1 VFVLHRSPPTRP
13 PVASCRSN
21 NPAKE
26 GAIRQSGATRWMEKF
41 PLYGT
46 PLGQH
51 KIFVQ
56 AIGAFEAQFS
66 NALDPSALPLC
77 IHNPGEMLWSI
88 YTSGIEQGPD
98 PPLRQ

>member
-1 VFVLHRSPPTRP
+1 
-13 PVASCRSN
+13 
-21 NPAKE
+21 
-26 GAIRQSGATRWMEKF
+26 MEKF